1 MTAEN
6 TTSAVELVTNTTSD
20 SNTTAA
26 ENTTTA
32 ENTTEAEDTTA
43 AVDPTVNTN
52 TIGRSTTAAQ
62 PTNTVRTSLRMD
74 GKVADFESSGGA
86 DTFKSSLSTGLGLD
100 AEQINIADYYEGSI
114 FVIYDLTP
122 KAGQSLDDLKSISNA
137 AFSGDLD
144 LGYPILDVATQKP
157 GEEATTVVS
166 GGEAQVSAS
175 GQTKESYVATLT
187 IDDYKTFL
195 CDKYKTGIDFKKEFE
210 TT

>member
-26 ENTTTA
+26 ENTTTT

-43 AVDPTVNTN
+43 AVDPTVNTT

-100 AEQINIADYYEGSI
+100 AE
-114 FVIYDLTP
+114 
-122 KAGQSLDDLKSISNA
+122 
-137 AFSGDLD
+137 
-144 LGYPILDVATQKP
+144 
-157 GEEATTVVS
+157 
-166 GGEAQVSAS
+166 
-175 GQTKESYVATLT
+175 
-187 IDDYKTFL
+187 
-195 CDKYKTGIDFKKEFE
+195 
-210 TT
+210 